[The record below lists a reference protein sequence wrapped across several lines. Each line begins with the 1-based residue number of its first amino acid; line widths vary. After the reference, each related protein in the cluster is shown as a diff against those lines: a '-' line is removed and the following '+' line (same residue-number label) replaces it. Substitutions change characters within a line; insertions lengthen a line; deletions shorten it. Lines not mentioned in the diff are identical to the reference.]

1 MTSEREHTWVSADD
15 KSSVTGET
23 EVTIPP
29 RSNNPDAS
37 VLTQRLQDEPT
48 VPQKIEGYE
57 LREEIARGGMGIVYR
72 AYQKSLDRVVA
83 LKTVLA
89 GQLASEESIQLF
101 RTEARAAG
109 KLIHPGIVPVYEIG
123 EFQGFHYFSMPLIDG
138 VSLGDRVTR
147 GPIDPDETARYMR
160 IVAETIHFAHEQN
173 VVHRDLKPGNIL
185 IDAHEQPLITDFGI
199 AGIIDDKQTPGN
211 VEELAGTAEY
221 MSPEQVSGEST
232 GPLTDVYSLGAT
244 LYCLLT
250 GRAPF
255 QSHNI
260 RDTLLAVLRSEPVPP
275 SRLNER
281 IPRDLELICLKCMAK
296 RPQDRYQSAC
306 KLAEEL
312 KRFLDGEPV
321 LVHPVGAIGTFLRWM
336 RREPK
341 SAAVTSGFVISFTAA
356 LAISIYYNFQL
367 NMQRDIALQQQISAE
382 YEERRASRFQKVTE
396 TLLQDL
402 ASAENGILQALQC
415 VSLGQVCS
423 AAMKL
428 SRATQPDELSQ
439 VLDAFQSACTNL
451 TEVQQQELKIPLEH
465 IITAIKG
472 GPDSRETI
480 DAIEELITETRR
492 LWLDSTEQ
500 SPQVRQQ
507 IRSVLYSRTVQ
518 LVDEIISANDRL
530 DVEPEIEVLL
540 DLVNAELFVVAT
552 DEIYFEGVKLRVGFE
567 DWSDGPPPESLKAIA
582 ADLRR
587 GVENAEPNTE

>member
-1 MTSEREHTWVSADD
+1 MASERELTPVSDNDKLAAAD
-15 KSSVTGET
+15 ET
-23 EVTIPP
+23 EITIPP
-29 RSNNPDAS
+29 RSKLSGTS
-37 VLTQRLQDEPT
+37 VVARTPSE
-48 VPQKIEGYE
+48 VPAVPRQIDGYE
-57 LREEIARGGMGIVYR
+57 LMEEIARGGMGIVYR

-89 GQLASEESIQLF
+89 GQLASEESIRLF

-123 EFQGFHYFSMPLIDG
+123 ECQGFHYFSMPLING

-147 GPIDPDETARYMR
+147 GPIDPDETARFMK

-185 IDAHEQPLITDFGI
+185 VDVHQQPLVTDFGI
-199 AGIIDDKQTPGN
+199 AGIIDDKQTPGD

-255 QSHNI
+255 QSHNTL
-260 RDTLLAVLRSEPVPP
+260 DTLLAVLRSEPVLP

-306 KLAEEL
+306 ELAEEL

-321 LVHPVGAIGTFLRWM
+321 LVHPVGVIGTFIRWM

-356 LAISIYYNFQL
+356 LAISIYFNFQL
-367 NMQRDIALQQQISAE
+367 NMQRDIALQEQISAE
-382 YEERRASRFQKVTE
+382 YEEQRASRLQKVTE

-402 ASAENGILQALQC
+402 ASAENGILQALEC

-428 SRATQPDELSQ
+428 SRAAQANEVSLA
-439 VLDAFQSACTNL
+439 LDAFQSARTNL
-451 TEVQQQELKIPLEH
+451 SEGQQQQLKIPLEQ
-465 IITAIKG
+465 ITAAIEAG
-472 GPDSRETI
+472 AEYGVTL
-480 DAIEELITETRR
+480 DAIEELTAETRR
-492 LWLDSTEQ
+492 LWLASTEEA
-500 SPQVRQQ
+500 PQVRQQ

-518 LVDEIISANDRL
+518 LVDEIIAANDRL
-530 DVEPEIEVLL
+530 DVEQEIEVLL
-540 DLVNAELFVVAT
+540 DLVNAELYVVAA
-552 DEIYFEGVKLRVGFE
+552 DKFYVEGVKLLVEFE
-567 DWSDGPPPESLKAIA
+567 EWSDGPPPEALKAIA
-582 ADLRR
+582 TNLRAD
-587 GVENAEPNTE
+587 VANAEPNSQ